1 MLGYYAERLNAV
13 EINGSFYRTT
23 PASTLDS
30 WAAATPSGFKFCFKA
45 NRGVTYSAA
54 AFDKVGLATA
64 LGDHLRR
71 LGDRLGPVLV
81 QFPPTRQLDPG
92 LLESI
97 LSALGLRAAVE
108 FRHASWFE
116 PAVYGLLREHGA
128 ALVVTDEEKW
138 PAAPIIEAPAAY
150 FRLRRDYTE
159 EELGA
164 WLSTIG
170 RVAST
175 SEEVYVFFKHEP
187 EAPGRALKTLA
198 AESLVETRNHSS
210 GSLC

>member
-92 LLESI
+92 LLASI

>member
-1 MLGYYAERLNAV
+1 MLAYYAERLNAV
-13 EINGSFYRTT
+13 EINGSFYRST
-23 PASTLDS
+23 PVSTLDA
-30 WAAATPSGFKFCFKA
+30 WAAVTPPGFKFCFKA

-64 LGDHLRR
+64 LGEHLRR
-71 LGDRLGPVLV
+71 LGERLGPVLV
-81 QFPPTRQLDPG
+81 QFPPTRQLDTG
-92 LLESI
+92 LLDSI
-97 LSALGLRAAVE
+97 LAALRLRAAVE
-108 FRHASWFE
+108 FRHESWFD
-116 PAVYGLLREHGA
+116 PAVYSLLREHGA

-159 EELGA
+159 DELGG

-170 RVAST
+170 SVAST

-187 EAPGRALKTLA
+187 EAPGRALKMLA
-198 AESLVETRNHSS
+198 ANSAEAR
-210 GSLC
+210 SLC

>member
-1 MLGYYAERLNAV
+1 MLAYYAERLNAV
-13 EINGSFYRTT
+13 EINGSFYRST
-23 PASTLDS
+23 PVSTLVA

-54 AFDKVGLATA
+54 AFDKVGLASA
-64 LGDHLRR
+64 LGEHLCR

-81 QFPPTRQLDPG
+81 QFPPTRQLDVG
-92 LLESI
+92 LLDSI
-97 LSALGLRAAVE
+97 LAALGLRAAVE
-108 FRHASWFE
+108 FRHESWFD
-116 PAVYGLLREHGA
+116 PAVYSLLREHGA

-159 EELGA
+159 DELSS

-170 RVAST
+170 SAAST

-198 AESLVETRNHSS
+198 R
-210 GSLC
+210 